1 MTTRQSTHQDADDFL
16 LLFAVVLRYRH
27 SDEVTFTL
35 SSLSLYKYYMEFL
48 PPPQESTK
56 LLCRLVEKFCL
67 HMKYLMVRRRR
78 LLEVSYF
85 TCDVCTCPL
94 LGNVAGWVLDVDV
107 AGTVGRLAAQS
118 WLGCV

>member
-1 MTTRQSTHQDADDFL
+1 
-16 LLFAVVLRYRH
+16 
-27 SDEVTFTL
+27 
-35 SSLSLYKYYMEFL
+35 MEFL

>member
-48 PPPQESTK
+48 PPQESTK

-85 TCDVCTCPL
+85 TCDVCTVSIT
-94 LGNVAGWVLDVDV
+94 GQRSRV
-107 AGTVGRLAAQS
+107 GT
-118 WLGCV
+118 GC